1 MHIKYVKWIGIFMN
15 KNIFLLFLFFS
26 ALGFAGELQMTDW
39 KVLNTQ
45 GSVTAQTADAS
56 KNLSIGQ
63 VLEGV
68 KNFTIENGTLKVSK
82 NAQEW
87 YLFTNSELDLNG
99 ENPILKKGSLR
110 LITNEPTRFRI
121 QTPVAQ
127 VNLDGRDF
135 IIIYHQ
141 DRARLEVNVLDG
153 KVWIK
158 GIYREEEQQ
167 LEKNSKGGFQGVMEK
182 EGPAFDQ
189 MLQGKKVVR
198 GDLLGVQPIK
208 PEELDSLKKTYYL
221 ENQKIVVKEK
231 PKPKKGQ
238 ICEDPFARLN
248 ECVWHLRAG
257 KCVRERCY
265 ASGVWGD
272 STTLSDKQKS
282 FCGKGEKVAPCD
294 Y

>member
-1 MHIKYVKWIGIFMN
+1 MN
-15 KNIFLLFLFFS
+15 KNIFKFILFFS
-26 ALGFAGELQMTDW
+26 TLGLANEAQKSEW

-45 GSVTAQTADAS
+45 GVVTALTGDAS
-56 KNLSIGQ
+56 KNLSVGQ

-68 KNFTIENGTLKVSK
+68 KSFGVESGTLKVFRNS
-82 NAQEW
+82 QEW
-87 YLFTNSELDLNG
+87 YLFANSELDLTV

-135 IIIYHQ
+135 ILIYHQ
-141 DRARLEVNVLDG
+141 ERARLEVSVLDG

-198 GDLLGVQPIK
+198 GDLLGVQAIK
-208 PEELDSLKKTYYL
+208 PEELDNLKKTYYL
-221 ENQKIVVKEK
+221 ENQKVIVKEK

-238 ICEDPFARLN
+238 ICEEPFAKLN
-248 ECVWHLRAG
+248 ECVWHLKAG

-272 STTLSDKQKS
+272 STTLSDKQKL